1 MDWYKKIKKYY
12 EDGIYTIEQVKV
24 FVQAK
29 KITEEEF
36 KTITGQDYIVE
47 E

>member
-1 MDWYKKIKKYY
+1 MNWYKKIKKYY

-36 KTITGQDYIVE
+36 KIITNQEYE
-47 E
+47 Q